1 MYTMYEVEYG
11 AKRPLKFEEF
21 VIECPEVGWL
31 FDDIVDFVGRWLN
44 VTTFANL
51 DVIGQC
57 RLLEKTAI
65 EACKAL
71 KPTRD
76 YGVSKAKVRDA
87 IVKAIEIHGGGCPKW
102 LTQ

>member
-1 MYTMYEVEYG
+1 MYEVDYG

-21 VIECPEVGWL
+21 LIDSPEVEQL
-31 FDDIVDFVGRWLN
+31 FNDIVRFVGGWLN
-44 VTTFANL
+44 VSTFANL
-51 DVIGQC
+51 DIVGQC

-76 YGVSKAKVRDA
+76 YGISKAKVRDA
-87 IVKAIEIHGGGCPKW
+87 IVQAIEIYGGGRPKW